1 MAPKLTFYPL
11 GNADCCL
18 IELADDR
25 VLIMDFAA
33 TRGDDEGDLRIDLPQ
48 ALRED
53 LGTRDKVDVLAISHL
68 DEDHYKGI
76 SDVFSLKHAAKYQ
89 SSDRINVGELWV
101 PAAVIV
107 EKAPDAEEARIIQK
121 EARYRLKKGQGIR
134 VFSRPESL
142 EEWLNQQGLTSSSR
156 AHLITDA
163 GHLVPGFSFA
173 CGGVEFFV
181 HSPFAESA
189 SDGRVIVRNSALLAL
204 HATFEVNGRQTC
216 VFFGADLGY
225 EDLAGIVNV
234 TIRHQN
240 EHRLKYDVAKLP
252 HHCSYLSLSP
262 DKGTTATEPVREVG
276 WLYQE
281 QGQPGAILVSSSNP
295 IPTVETN
302 DPPHREAA
310 NYYRDIANE
319 KRGEFVVTM
328 EHPSKTGPPER
339 LIVEIGGAG
348 ASVKR
353 RSGFVGA
360 PVVSRPAPR
369 AG

>member
-1 MAPKLTFYPL
+1 MPKLTFYPL

-18 IELADDR
+18 VELADDR

-33 TRGDDEGDLRIDLPQ
+33 TRGDDESDRRIDLRQ

-89 SSDRINVGELWV
+89 SSDRINIGELWV

-142 EEWLNQQGLTSSSR
+142 EGWLKQQGLELSDR

-163 GHLVPGFSFA
+163 GCIVPGFSFSS
-173 CGGVEFFV
+173 GGVELFV

-189 SDGRVIVRNSALLAL
+189 SDGRTIIRNSALLAL
-204 HATFEVNGRQTC
+204 HATFEVNGRHTC
-216 VFFGADLGY
+216 VFFGADLGH
-225 EDLAGIVNV
+225 EDLAGIVTV
-234 TIRHQN
+234 TKAHGN
-240 EHRLKYDVAKLP
+240 ERRLKYDVAKLP

-262 DKGTTATEPVREVG
+262 DKGRTATVPIPEVR
-276 WLYQE
+276 WLYE
-281 QGQPGAILVSSSNP
+281 KQGQAGATLVSSSNP
-295 IPTVETN
+295 IPTEETN
-302 DPPHREAA
+302 DPPHRQAA
-310 NYYRDIANE
+310 KYYKNVAD
-319 KRGEFVVTM
+319 KMRGEFVVTM
-328 EHPSKTGPPER
+328 EHPSRTGPPER
-339 LIVEIGGAG
+339 LIVEIGGTG
-348 ASVKR
+348 ASVRR